1 VAHTR
6 LPAAAVVTALVFA
19 LQPLT
24 AVAQNQSNPGWFVPN
39 QHPAARAVAPGPR
52 AVPPAAPIAGEP
64 PLGAGQPVPQ
74 QIQVQLPPMPKVP
87 DIPKGS
93 PPPAAIIGI
102 LNVPAVLQLSKAYQ
116 DAVKE
121 MRGREQSL
129 NDDRQKEERS
139 LNELSHQLATD
150 RSKLSPEQIRQK
162 ERQFQDR
169 VTESRRKFGE
179 RARVIQESEQYVWL
193 QIERAIDV
201 VAQQVANARGINVV
215 LNRAQVL
222 GATPEFDLSPEVAKV
237 VNEMLPKVDVPPPGE
252 SPLKLHPVK
261 PASEKESSD
270 KVEKKAAPA
279 KTERKH

>member
-1 VAHTR
+1 MTHPR
-6 LPAAAVVTALVFA
+6 LLATAALAALAFGF
-19 LQPLT
+19 QPL
-24 AVAQNQSNPGWFVPN
+24 AALAQGQSNPGWFVPN
-39 QHPAARAVAPGPR
+39 QHPARTIAPAGRSAHPVGP
-52 AVPPAAPIAGEP
+52 ATGEEPHLGGQTPA
-64 PLGAGQPVPQ
+64 Q

-87 DIPKGS
+87 EIPKGS

-102 LNVPAVLQLSKAYQ
+102 LNVPAVLHLSKAYLA
-116 DAVKE
+116 AVTE
-121 MRGREQSL
+121 MRGREQKL
-129 NDDRQKEERS
+129 NEDRQKEERS
-139 LNELSHQLATD
+139 LNELTHQLAAD

-179 RARVIQESEQYVWL
+179 RARIIQEAEQYVWL

-237 VNEMLPKVDVPPPGE
+237 VNQVLPKVDVPPAGV

-261 PASEKESSD
+261 PGSEKGASASG
-270 KVEKKAAPA
+270 KEKAEPA
-279 KTERKH
+279 KSGHKH